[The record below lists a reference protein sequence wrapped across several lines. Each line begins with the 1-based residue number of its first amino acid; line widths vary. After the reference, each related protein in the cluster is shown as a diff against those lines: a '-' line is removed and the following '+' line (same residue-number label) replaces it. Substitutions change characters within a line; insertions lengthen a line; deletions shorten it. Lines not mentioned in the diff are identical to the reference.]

1 MRRWILYGLVI
12 CAVCLL
18 GITPFR
24 GTDVAELSPVALIRV
39 SKSGDDFVIETDTGG
54 RGAGPDAQSA
64 LQNLKDTTPGTVF
77 LETAD
82 YLLVAPDC
90 VAFAQSL
97 YGILRPSCAVCIC
110 RDKPNLESA
119 AVFLKAHK
127 PLLSLHELKQGN
139 TGLPELKIQ
148 GEWMELVSQ

>member
-1 MRRWILYGLVI
+1 MRRWILYGLII

-18 GITPFR
+18 GITPFH

-39 SKSGDDFVIETDTGG
+39 SKSENEFVIETDTGG
-54 RGAGPDAQSA
+54 RGAGADAQSA
-64 LQNLKDTTPGTVF
+64 LQNLKNTTPGTVF

-90 VAFAQSL
+90 VPFAQSL

-110 RDKPNLESA
+110 REKPDLESA
-119 AVFLKAHK
+119 ALFLKAHK
-127 PLLSLHELKQGN
+127 PLISLHGLKLGD
-139 TGLPELKIQ
+139 TRLPELKIQ